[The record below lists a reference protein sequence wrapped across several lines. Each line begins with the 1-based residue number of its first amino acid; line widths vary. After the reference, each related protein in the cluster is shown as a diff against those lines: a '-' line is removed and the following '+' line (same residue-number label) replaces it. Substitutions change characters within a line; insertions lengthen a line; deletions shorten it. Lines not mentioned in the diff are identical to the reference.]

1 MEETKRYTGFR
12 DGSIVRVKFWQKPEP
27 VEVRQ
32 SGAGFQD
39 AVVRAI
45 ELAATTGVA
54 DASSSAALE
63 AASGSMSRAFMSA
76 RVEGPEWA
84 RRAINPRV
92 LALIGRDLV
101 RRGQSMH
108 EIMVNPMGDVKLL
121 PVANWHFTGWSSD
134 PDSWI
139 VRSTTYGPS
148 NSLTSLLPY
157 AGVVFVQ
164 WGTSAALPYVGVGPT
179 TWAAATNKMLTEVER
194 SLGDEAGG
202 PITQLLPNPM
212 SPDPDDDDDPLKD
225 LAAAIAAAR
234 GRALIVESTSTGY
247 GEGRTAGTQRDN
259 VPHRLGPNPPA
270 TMPEISR
277 LAFAQMLAACGA
289 VPGMHLGDADG
300 TNRRE
305 SARQFFMMC
314 VRPYADL
321 LQWELSEKLETPI
334 ELVFDELNYFRD
346 VVGRSQAYRNMKG
359 NGMDNDDAMAEAGL
373 GE

>member
-1 MEETKRYTGFR
+1 MRL
-12 DGSIVRVKFWQKPEP
+12 KFWQQETP
-27 VEVRQ
+27 VETRQ

-45 ELAATTGVA
+45 ERAATTGVA

-76 RVEGPEWA
+76 RIEGPEWA
-84 RRAINPRV
+84 KRAVNPKV

-108 EIMVNPMGDVKLL
+108 QIVVTGSGLKLL
-121 PVANWHFTGWSSD
+121 PVANWHFTGWGPD
-134 PDSWI
+134 PDTWI

-157 AGVVFVQ
+157 ADVVYLQ
-164 WGTSAALPYVGVGPT
+164 WGTTPALPYVGVGPT
-179 TWAAATNKMLTEVER
+179 TWAAATNKMLSEVER
-194 SLGDEAGG
+194 SLGDEASG
-202 PITQLLPNPM
+202 PVAQLLAVATDPGELL
-212 SPDPDDDDDPLKD
+212 DPDDPDGETLFEALQKD
-225 LAAAIAAAR
+225 IATAR
-234 GRALIVESTSTGY
+234 GDAVLLETQAAGL
-247 GEGRTAGTQRDN
+247 GDGRSAAPQKDW
-259 VPHRLGPNPPA
+259 VANPLHPA
-270 TMPEISR
+270 PAPTMPEISR

-305 SARQFFMMC
+305 SAREWFMLC

-321 LQWELSEKLETPI
+321 LQWELSEKLETEIKIVFP
-334 ELVFDELNYFRD
+334 ELSYFRD
-346 VVGRSQAYRNMKG
+346 VVGRSQAYRNFKG
-359 NGMDNDDAMAEAGL
+359 NGMADADAMSEIGM
-373 GE
+373 EQ